1 LSREPK
7 RTPTIWFET
16 GNLFVYFNWN
26 LHPTGVQRVG
36 LEILRAAR
44 AAYGDRVAFCRLSHY
59 TARFEPI
66 DYDRILAASAGPEF
80 GEAASCRL
88 MERPRAVSRQ
98 IIRFLGRYPAML
110 YHDYLH
116 GRRAERRFAARVAP
130 GDVVVCLGLPWGS
143 PDYGLRVAAAKRRYG
158 VRFALLIHDVIPFTD
173 PDLSHRTFMMGF
185 RRGFQIAI
193 GACDLVFVSSEFC
206 RAAIDKLCR
215 ERGWPLARIA
225 RIPFGAGFAIEAAGA
240 AVRPMEWP
248 ARFVLF
254 VSSIDRRKN
263 HALMLRVWRRLL
275 ERHGAAAVPSLIFL
289 GGGGDNVGTILA
301 EARADE
307 TLRAKVT
314 MIRSASDNLVR
325 EAYRRCLFTV
335 YPSFTEGWGL
345 PVAESLAFG
354 KFCIVSNRA
363 SLPEVGG
370 DLVDYLDPADDD
382 MALAMVER
390 ALYEPGYLA
399 ARTARI
405 VADYR
410 EPTWDECARALV
422 AAADTLDEAKPLPGR
437 ASI

>member
-1 LSREPK
+1 MSREPK

-16 GNLFVYFNWN
+16 GDLFVHFNWN
-26 LHPTGVQRVG
+26 LHPTGIQRVG

-44 AAYGDRVAFCRLSHY
+44 AAYGDRVAFCRLSRY

-80 GEAASCRL
+80 GEAASRRL

-98 IIRFLGRYPAML
+98 IIRFLGRYPATL
-110 YHDYLH
+110 YHDYLQ

-130 GDVVVCLGLPWGS
+130 GDVVICLGLPWGT
-143 PDYGLRVAAAKRRYG
+143 PDYGLRIAAAKRRYG

-173 PDLSHRTFMMGF
+173 LDLCQHKFAMGF
-185 RRGFQIAI
+185 RRWFQNVI

-206 RAAIDKLCR
+206 RAAIDALCR
-215 ERGWPLARIA
+215 ERGWPLARIE
-225 RIPFGAGFAIEAAGA
+225 RIPFGAGFTVDAASDGA
-240 AVRPMEWP
+240 TMEWP

-289 GGGGDNVGTILA
+289 GVGGNVGTILA
-301 EARADE
+301 EASADDA
-307 TLRAKVT
+307 LRAKVT
-314 MIRSASDNLVR
+314 MIRGASDNLVR

-382 MALAMVER
+382 AALAIVER

-405 VADYR
+405 ATQYR
-410 EPTWDECARALV
+410 APTWDECARALMV
-422 AAADTLDEAKPLPGR
+422 AAASLD
-437 ASI
+437 